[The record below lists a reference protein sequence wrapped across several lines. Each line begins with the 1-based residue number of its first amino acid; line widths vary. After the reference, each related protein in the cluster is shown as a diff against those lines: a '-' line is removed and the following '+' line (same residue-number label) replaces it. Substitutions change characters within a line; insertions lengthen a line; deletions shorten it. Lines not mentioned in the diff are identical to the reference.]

1 MKSSSAILIAGV
13 LLSSVNASA
22 DPGNKNTDARTYRY
36 GMDLDIAEVL
46 STHIP
51 NSTRCEVVEAKMTYR
66 DSEGAVEILRYRT
79 LSSACIYN

>member
-1 MKSSSAILIAGV
+1 MKSSSAVVIAGV

-22 DPGNKNTDARTYRY
+22 DPGNKDTDTYRY

>member
-1 MKSSSAILIAGV
+1 MKSSSAVLIASALV
-13 LLSSVNASA
+13 YSVNASA
-22 DPGNKNTDARTYRY
+22 GPANENTDARTYHY

-46 STHIP
+46 STDIP
-51 NSTRCEVVEAKMTYR
+51 NSTRCKVVEAKMTYR